1 MMKKVLAL
9 FLVIGLTSCNEIQQV
24 INQMP
29 QGGVLSQAEI
39 ASGLRQALDLGID
52 KQVSKLTQKDG
63 FFKNELVKILL
74 PEELQKVDKTLRDI
88 LNELID
94 SPATSTSEPTVFNF
108 IGGTLSN
115 PTFNALLTLFQ
126 IKGYDIDVDGNQV
139 VGPDGNPGTFEDG
152 YPGTEPLFDDAGN
165 RLYYPDGTPRNKH
178 EWPTTVVVYDWDDC
192 SNPNKP
198 IEILGYSEILLTDV
212 LDAPDKFVQGKIMCN
227 LYEEDNVRGGGGSFG
242 IKGNI
247 PGLVE

>member
-1 MMKKVLAL
+1 MKNKRIYILMAVFVVMSLCLWWPYHAEAAGGKV
-9 FLVIGLTSCNEIQQV
+9 T
-24 INQMP
+24 
-29 QGGVLSQAEI
+29 
-39 ASGLRQALDLGID
+39 
-52 KQVSKLTQKDG
+52 
-63 FFKNELVKILL
+63 
-74 PEELQKVDKTLRDI
+74 
-88 LNELID
+88 
-94 SPATSTSEPTVFNF
+94 
-108 IGGTLSN
+108 N
-115 PTFNALLTLFQ
+115 PTGAA
-126 IKGYDIDVDGNQV
+126 
-139 VGPDGNPGTFEDG
+139 PDRYTY